1 METSRPAPAAALRVF
16 VTDPVGIEHPGGFC
30 DTASIPGRQGRLL
43 FAMLVCERHHALT
56 RGRLA
61 DELWGEHPPSSWEA
75 ALSALLSKIRG
86 LLEEADPTGV
96 ATVKTAFGAHQICF
110 PADTW
115 VDLEAARARIDG
127 AEAALRDHDVD
138 RAWGDAHVAWSI
150 ASRDFLVGE
159 DAHWIDARRRDL
171 DVIAV
176 RALGCMADVWLD
188 RGEYELAAK
197 CASEI
202 IDRQPFR
209 EDAYRRLMRAQSSA
223 GNRAEALR
231 TFESCRQLLETE
243 LGVHPD
249 PETTALREAFLES

>member
-1 METSRPAPAAALRVF
+1 MDTSRPATGARLRVF
-16 VTDPVGIEHPGGFC
+16 VTDPVGIQHPGGFC

-56 RGRLA
+56 RGAAA
-61 DELWGEHPPSSWEA
+61 DGLWGDHLPSSWEA

-86 LLEEADPTGV
+86 LLEDADPTGE
-96 ATVKTAFGAHQICF
+96 ATVKTAFGAHQIHL
-110 PADTW
+110 PVDTW
-115 VDLEAARARIDG
+115 VDLEAARARIDD
-127 AEAALRDHDVD
+127 AEGALRDHDID

-159 DAHWIDARRRDL
+159 DAHWIDARRREL
-171 DVIAV
+171 DAIAV

-188 RGEYELAAK
+188 RGEYEPAAK

-231 TFESCRQLLETE
+231 TFERCRHLLETE
-243 LGVHPD
+243 LGVAPD
-249 PETTALREAFLES
+249 PATTALRESLLAG